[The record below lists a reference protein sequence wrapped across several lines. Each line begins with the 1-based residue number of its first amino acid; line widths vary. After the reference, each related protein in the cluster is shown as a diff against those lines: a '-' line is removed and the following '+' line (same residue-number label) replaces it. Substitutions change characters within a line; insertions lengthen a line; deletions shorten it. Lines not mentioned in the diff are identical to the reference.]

1 MMDIAELLTFIKV
14 AETNSFSEAALRL
27 FVTQP
32 AISKRIAALENAL
45 GVKLFDRIGRQ
56 IILTEAGIKL
66 LPQAKKIADDL
77 NNIQHSMSLQ
87 TEKVSGELRIAT
99 SHHIGLRRLPNTLKK
114 FQINFPE
121 AQLDIDFTQS
131 EDAYQQ
137 VLKGEA
143 EIGIITLSSKD
154 DHLIE
159 SIPIWSDPLTCVVSQ
174 DHPLAKIK
182 KLSLI
187 ELASHACVLPN
198 ENTFTRQIAEQVFG
212 KQGLKPKVRMNT
224 NNLETLAM
232 LVNIGWGWSLLP
244 STLVDSNLVVLN
256 HPDLNVERRLGVIHH
271 KQRTLSRA
279 ALAFIELLQKERI
292 NETSDST
299 IKSIKQA
306 H

>member
-32 AISKRIAALENAL
+32 AISKRIAALESSL
-45 GVKLFDRIGRQ
+45 GVRLFDRIGRQ
-56 IILTEAGIKL
+56 IVLTEAGIRL
-66 LPQAKKIADDL
+66 LPKAKQIANDIKD
-77 NNIQHSMSLQ
+77 IQHSMTLQ
-87 TEKVSGELRIAT
+87 TEGISGELGIAT
-99 SHHIGLRRLPNTLKK
+99 SHHIGLRRLPNILKK
-114 FQINFPE
+114 FQINYPL

-137 VLKGEA
+137 VLKGDV
-143 EIGIITLSSKD
+143 EIGIITLSNKD

-159 SIPIWSDPLTCVVSQ
+159 SIPIWSDPLTCVVSR
-174 DHPLAKIK
+174 DHPLAKVSN
-182 KLSLI
+182 LDLI
-187 ELASHACVLPN
+187 ELAKHPCVLPN

-212 KQGLKPKVRMNT
+212 KQGLKPLVRMNT

-232 LVNIGWGWSLLP
+232 LVSIGWGWSLLP
-244 STLVDSNLVVLN
+244 STLVDDKLVVLN

-279 ALAFIELLQKERI
+279 ALVFIELLKQESF
-292 NETSDST
+292 NGDTDSPT
-299 IKSIKQA
+299 K
-306 H
+306 

>member
-32 AISKRIAALENAL
+32 AISKRIAALESSL
-45 GVKLFDRIGRQ
+45 GVRLFDRIGRQ
-56 IILTEAGIKL
+56 IILTEAGIRL
-66 LPQAKKIADDL
+66 LPKAKQIANDIKD
-77 NNIQHSMSLQ
+77 IQHSMTLQ
-87 TEKVSGELRIAT
+87 TEGISGELGIAT
-99 SHHIGLRRLPNTLKK
+99 SHHIGLRRLPNILKK
-114 FQINFPE
+114 FQINYPL

-137 VLKGEA
+137 VLKGDV
-143 EIGIITLSSKD
+143 EIGIITLSNQD

-159 SIPIWSDPLTCVVSQ
+159 SIPIWSDPLTCVVSR
-174 DHPLAKIK
+174 DHPLAKVSN
-182 KLSLI
+182 LDLV
-187 ELASHACVLPN
+187 ELAKHPCVLPN

-212 KQGLKPKVRMNT
+212 KQGLKPLVRMNT

-232 LVNIGWGWSLLP
+232 LVSIGWGWSLLP
-244 STLVDSNLVVLN
+244 STLVDDKLVVLN

-279 ALAFIELLQKERI
+279 ALVFIELLKQESF
-292 NETSDST
+292 NGDTDSPT
-299 IKSIKQA
+299 K
-306 H
+306 